1 MQLFDLHADT
11 ATKLFYNGLSF
22 DDTALQLSANDLSA
36 FEEIHQVFACF
47 SNNHLDDEQVFL
59 DFFSMRNRL
68 LSQVAPYR
76 KAGLSPILAVEDAR
90 LLGKKRDRLR
100 MLAEAGVA
108 ILTLVWKGETQ
119 IGGAFDTDVGLSEFG
134 GAILLDCFSCGIVPD
149 ASHASVPAFF
159 EIAEAAEQSHAP
171 FIASHSN
178 ARAIADHPR
187 NLTNEQ
193 FLAVKQ
199 AHGLVGISL
208 CPAHLNVKGEADIF
222 DVALHIEHW
231 LSLGG
236 EETVAIGTDFDG
248 VDSLPRGISH
258 CRDLIRLAELL
269 SQKGYTDSLIENIFY
284 KNAERFFG
292 KYRKKQEPL

>member
-1 MQLFDLHADT
+1 MHLFDLHADT

-22 DDTALQLSANDLSA
+22 DDPTLQLSANDLSA
-36 FEEIHQVFACF
+36 FEEVHQVFACF
-47 SNNHLDDEQVFL
+47 SNKRLDDEQVFL
-59 DFFSMRNRL
+59 DFFAMRNRL
-68 LSQVAPYR
+68 LSQLVPYR

-119 IGGAFDTDVGLSEFG
+119 IGGAFDTHVGLSEFG
-134 GAILLDCFSCGIVPD
+134 RTILSDCFSCGIIPD
-149 ASHASVPAFF
+149 ASHASVPTFF
-159 EIAEAAEQSHAP
+159 EIAEAAEQSRAP

-178 ARAIADHPR
+178 SRVIADHPR
-187 NLTNEQ
+187 NLTDDQ
-193 FLAVKQ
+193 FRAVKH
-199 AHGLVGISL
+199 AHGIVGVSL
-208 CPAHLNVKGEADIF
+208 CPAHLRTDGEADLS

-248 VDSLPRGISH
+248 IDSLPRGISH
-258 CRDLIRLAELL
+258 CRDLIRLAEIL
-269 SQKGYTDSLIENIFY
+269 SRQGYNDSLIEKIFY
-284 KNAERFFG
+284 KNAESFFG